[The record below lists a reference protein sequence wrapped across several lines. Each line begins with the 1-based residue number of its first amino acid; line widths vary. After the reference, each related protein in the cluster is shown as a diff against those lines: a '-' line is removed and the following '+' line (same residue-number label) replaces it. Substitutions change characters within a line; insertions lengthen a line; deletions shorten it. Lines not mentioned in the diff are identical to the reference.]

1 MAEETLSV
9 MRIAEI
15 LEGLATDGLHWAGN
29 EYDQK
34 RYQRISELARQLGA
48 EPIDPPGRIP
58 RAPVTPKIGVD
69 GALINRDS
77 AILLVRR
84 RDTGLWAMPGGAVE
98 IGERPSIAVAR
109 EVAEE
114 TGLVMTPT
122 RVVGVYDNWMDRREV
137 AHHLYHIVIAGQAS
151 GGEIHPQASE
161 ILEVKW
167 VLPQDLP
174 DPDQFHAG
182 HRSRVLDALEG
193 VVGHLD

>member
-1 MAEETLSV
+1 MAEEILTV

-15 LEGLATDGLHWAGN
+15 LEGLATDGLHWASN

-48 EPIDPPGRIP
+48 VPIDSPGRIP
-58 RAPVTPKIGVD
+58 PAPVTPKIGVD
-69 GALINRDS
+69 GALINQAS
-77 AILLVRR
+77 EILLVRR

-151 GGEIHPQASE
+151 GGELHPQASE
-161 ILEVKW
+161 VLEVQW
-167 VLPQDLP
+167 FLQEHLPN
-174 DPDQFHAG
+174 PDQFHPG
-182 HRSRVLDALEG
+182 HRPRVLHALEG
-193 VVGHLD
+193 IVGHLD